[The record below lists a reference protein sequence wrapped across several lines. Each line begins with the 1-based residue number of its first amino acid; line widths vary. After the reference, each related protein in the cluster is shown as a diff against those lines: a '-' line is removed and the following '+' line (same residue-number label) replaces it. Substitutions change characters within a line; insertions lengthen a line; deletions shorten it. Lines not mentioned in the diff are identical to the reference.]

1 MAHPLEGIGMRRK
14 KPKYEDDDRGIRGLL
29 DEAEDD
35 APADKKKKRS
45 TSDEDDDLDID
56 SAWTRG

>member
-1 MAHPLEGIGMRRK
+1 MGRK